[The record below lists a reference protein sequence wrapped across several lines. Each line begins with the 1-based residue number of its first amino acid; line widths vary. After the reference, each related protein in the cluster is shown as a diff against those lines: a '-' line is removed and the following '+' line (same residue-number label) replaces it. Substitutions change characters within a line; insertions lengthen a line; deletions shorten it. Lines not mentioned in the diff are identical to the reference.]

1 MFQFGVRFDV
11 LVQYETRRKITQFV
25 ITREKIGVG
34 ENTCKEE
41 VLAFGVSEIVYA
53 MLGDAS

>member
-1 MFQFGVRFDV
+1 
-11 LVQYETRRKITQFV
+11 V
-25 ITREKIGVG
+25 IPREKIGVG

-53 MLGDAS
+53 MLVDASRDMGCMMFG